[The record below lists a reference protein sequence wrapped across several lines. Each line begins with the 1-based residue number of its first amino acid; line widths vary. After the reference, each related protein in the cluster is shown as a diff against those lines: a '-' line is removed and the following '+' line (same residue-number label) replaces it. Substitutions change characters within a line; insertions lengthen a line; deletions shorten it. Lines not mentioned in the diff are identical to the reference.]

1 MKEGHREGG
10 AGEEAGS
17 SQAGHTRQLGTGS
30 WEQQGSWRC
39 FKWER
44 VGMSFGKI
52 WLLNSFWLCGREESG
67 VVVSFLESSG
77 SCEIEQKWLDLR
89 DIFREKCMTHQG
101 VESGNKSEDRVEDDS
116 WVPSL
121 FAGY

>member
-1 MKEGHREGG
+1 M
-10 AGEEAGS
+10 GESGNEF
-17 SQAGHTRQLGTGS
+17 
-30 WEQQGSWRC
+30 C
-39 FKWER
+39 
-44 VGMSFGKI
+44 KI
-52 WLLNSFWLCGREESG
+52 WLLNSLWLCGREESG
-67 VVVSFLESSG
+67 VGIISESSG

-101 VESGNKSEDRVEDDS
+101 VESGNKSEDRVEDDL